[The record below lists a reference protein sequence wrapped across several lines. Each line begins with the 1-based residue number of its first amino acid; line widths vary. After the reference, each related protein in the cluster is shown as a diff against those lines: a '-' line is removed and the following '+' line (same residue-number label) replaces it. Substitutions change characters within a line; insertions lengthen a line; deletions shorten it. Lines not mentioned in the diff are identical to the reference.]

1 MPSNER
7 GKSLDTP
14 WKRSTVVG
22 VFIVLAM
29 VLSGCASG
37 NSSSGNSEFLQPA
50 NFKVT
55 PNTGL
60 LAPGQTAQFSTAG
73 GDGSLVNLT
82 WKVNGVEGGSSSTGT
97 ITSSGAYTAP
107 TSVPKNSVSI
117 TATNTIS
124 NETTG
129 PAQVAFYTPGNIPAG
144 TVSTSNN
151 PLVALYN
158 VAAPLGSK
166 VQVQFGTTT
175 TYGLRTNLIPA
186 PTAGGTLGVLVAGMR
201 SGTTYH
207 MQATTQLA
215 SGQQVVDADHV
226 FTTGTIAASILPG
239 ITVPQAATSAAAP
252 GIELINRYV
261 QNSSQLLAL
270 ATDLAGNVVWY
281 YQLNP
286 GELPFPIKPLPNGNM
301 LLTIQGP
308 TDNYVRE
315 VDLAGNI
322 VYQLTMTDLKKA
334 LTAAALSYPLQTLH
348 HDIVKT
354 ENGHYLILA
363 DFYKTISGQQVLGD
377 VVIEWD
383 PSSQRVVW
391 AWSAFDHLDLN
402 HAPDG
407 LADWTHANAL
417 VYSPDDG
424 NLIMSMRNQNL
435 IIKINYQDG
444 AGDGSVLW
452 RFGVGGDF
460 TLPPGQDPIDWNY
473 GQHYPTVLTP
483 NSAGIFQLMFFNNG
497 NNRLLDASHDQCDA
511 SGFTACY
518 SSVPVFELNESA
530 KTAHLVS
537 ETSLAPHYSFCCGDA
552 LTLSNGN
559 IEFDVA
565 ADSLTPGQSYIQ
577 ELIPGP
583 TPQLVWQ
590 MNVAGVLVYRGFRI
604 PSLYPGVTWS
614 QSEITAANAEI
625 AKR

>member
-1 MPSNER
+1 MTPS
-7 GKSLDTP
+7 
-14 WKRSTVVG
+14 
-22 VFIVLAM
+22 
-29 VLSGCASG
+29 
-37 NSSSGNSEFLQPA
+37 
-50 NFKVT
+50 
-55 PNTGL
+55 TGL
-60 LAPGQTAQFSTAG
+60 LAPGQTAEFSTSG
-73 GDGSLVNLT
+73 GDASLIHLT

-97 ITSSGAYTAP
+97 ITSSGAFTAP
-107 TSVPKNSVSI
+107 TSLPKGAVSI

-129 PAQVAFYTPGNIPAG
+129 PAQVSFYSPGNIPAG

-158 VAAPLGSK
+158 VAAPLGSN

-175 TYGLRTNLIPA
+175 TYGLRTNSIPA
-186 PTAGGTLGVLVAGMR
+186 PTAGGTIGVLVAGMR
-201 SGTTYH
+201 AGTTYH

-215 SGQQVVDADHV
+215 NGQQVVDADHT
-226 FTTGTIAASILPG
+226 FTTGTIAASVLPG
-239 ITVPQAATSAAAP
+239 ITIPQAATPAAAP
-252 GIELINRYV
+252 GIELIDRFV

-286 GELPFPIKPLPNGNM
+286 GEVPFPIKPLPNGNM

-308 TDNYVRE
+308 TDDFVRE
-315 VDLAGNI
+315 IDLAGNT

-354 ENGHYLILA
+354 ADGHYLILA
-363 DFYKTISGQQVLGD
+363 DFNKTISGQQVLGD

-383 PSSQRVVW
+383 PSSQRIVW
-391 AWSAFDHLDLN
+391 SWSAFDHLDLN
-402 HAPDG
+402 RAPYG
-407 LADWTHANAL
+407 IADWTHANAL

-424 NLIMSMRNQNL
+424 NLILSMRNQNL

-444 AGDGSVLW
+444 AGDGSILW
-452 RFGVGGDF
+452 RFGGGGDF
-460 TLPPGQDPIDWNY
+460 TLPAGQNPVDWNY
-473 GQHYPTVLTP
+473 GQHYPTVVTP

-497 NNRLLDASHDQCDA
+497 NGRLLDASNDVCDA
-511 SGFTACY
+511 PGFAACY

-537 ETSLAPHYSFCCGDA
+537 ETSLAPHFSFCCGDA

-565 ADSLTPGQSYIQ
+565 SDSLTPGQSYIQ

-604 PSLYPGVTWS
+604 SSLYPGVTWT
-614 QSEITAANAEI
+614 QSEITAANANI
-625 AKR
+625 DKR